1 MLALTLIA
9 AAAAGTAAQE
19 PPLRLLCRF
28 ESACIDRRPC
38 FDSSAEVVIRGIDGA
53 ADLAQL
59 DFGDGRVRTARIR
72 REGVWTSLVT
82 EPDIDH
88 GNRVE
93 VLDFDAAGR
102 ATLVVNAP
110 GTAVEVLSRTGT
122 CAPAPEVD
130 R

>member
-82 EPDIDH
+82 EPASASGAID
-88 GNRVE
+88 RVQCI
-93 VLDFDAAGR
+93 FIGR
-102 ATLVVNAP
+102 WVRA
-110 GTAVEVLSRTGT
+110 
-122 CAPAPEVD
+122 
-130 R
+130 